1 MDSDNHNNIQHDH
14 GEGYHQ
20 PIFLGEGVW
29 VSGIQWAVPS
39 PESYQNRNRIEME
52 IYIEIKIWKN
62 LKYFAELDTIV
73 GRVNIN

>member
-1 MDSDNHNNIQHDH
+1 MDSDNNNNIQHDH

-39 PESYQNRNRIEME
+39 PESYQNRSRIEMD
-52 IYIEIKIWKN
+52 IEMAMKIE
-62 LKYFAELDTIV
+62 FELLNGAWHYSTIA
-73 GRVNIN
+73 